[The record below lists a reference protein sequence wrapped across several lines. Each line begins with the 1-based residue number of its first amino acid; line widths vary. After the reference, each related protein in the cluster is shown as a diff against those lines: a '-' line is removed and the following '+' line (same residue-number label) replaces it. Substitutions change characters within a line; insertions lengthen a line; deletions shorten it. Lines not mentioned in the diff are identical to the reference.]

1 MKSLYPNLDRE
12 MAESKIEY
20 PALAVAIGMHPMAV
34 YRRLVGKS
42 EWKLHEA
49 MKICGFFD
57 NYDMKTLFLRLDN
70 KS

>member
-1 MKSLYPNLDRE
+1 MKSIYPNLVHKMDE
-12 MAESKIEY
+12 INIDY
-20 PALAVAIGMHPMAV
+20 PSLAVAIGMHPMAL
-34 YRRLVGKS
+34 YRRLMGGT

-49 MKICGFFD
+49 MKICRFFD